1 MKKLFLMIAFA
12 LSGIIGVQAQNDT
25 IMTVLELQQTCST
38 GPLYVCT
45 NKYSRVV
52 VYSDCDNPYW
62 NVNGTT
68 FSDNPMIF
76 DSQVNYIFAG
86 SYQCYGVLGF
96 EYGIL
101 FKAPKIPTETTEEL
115 WKHQHEAIELNLD
128 TLPSPPNWDYYEY
141 HWSTGET
148 TPIIE
153 IVEPGTYTCNI
164 SDMCATATRTF
175 IVKDNVE
182 LYRATVDLASGLN
195 KVTWQTT
202 PEQAEYISEV
212 KVERDGFV
220 VGTAPYEDGQFM
232 DNIGSENAARNYRLT
247 GITTEG
253 AECPIPSWQLGTLH
267 VDFSPN
273 ANNPNKLNMAWT
285 APYIEEGAP
294 LTVTYFQICKYDPVT
309 GEVTVVDQIGANN
322 TIGSYNVDLF
332 DGGYA
337 TVAAVF
343 SEGRD
348 YEELSFSNMTE
359 DILAVGEN
367 AGNQIRIY
375 PNPANGRFTAEGTGT
390 MHISNVLGQEIM
402 TKEIDGKETVELPKG
417 LYFVQLN
424 GMVRKIMVE

>member
-1 MKKLFLMIAFA
+1 MKKLFLLIASAF
-12 LSGIIGVQAQNDT
+12 LGIMGAQAQNDT
-25 IMTVLELQQTCST
+25 IMTVLELEQTCST
-38 GPLYVCT
+38 GSLYVCT

-52 VYSDCDNPYW
+52 VYSDCDNLYW
-62 NVNGTT
+62 HVNGAT

-76 DSQVNYIFAG
+76 DSHT
-86 SYQCYGVLGF
+86 SYSFWGEYHGCGIGF
-96 EYGIL
+96 SYGIY
-101 FKAPKIPTETTEEL
+101 FTDPSVPNETTTEL
-115 WKHQHEAIELNLD
+115 WKHQHEAI
-128 TLPSPPNWDYYEY
+128 TLEPLGVDSLEMYDFVWNTGAT
-141 HWSTGET
+141 STT
-148 TPIIE
+148 IE
-153 IVEPGTYTCNI
+153 VTEPGIYTCGI

-182 LYRATVDLASGLN
+182 VYRATVDLASGLN

-202 PEQAEYISEV
+202 PAQAQYISQV

-220 VGTAPYEDGQFM
+220 VGTVPYEDRQFT

-247 GITTEG
+247 GITSEG
-253 AECPIPSWQLGTLH
+253 DECPIPSHQLGTLH

-273 ANNPNKLNMAWT
+273 ASNPNKLNMAWT

-294 LTVTYFQICKYDPVT
+294 LTVTYFRICKYDPAT
-309 GEVTVVDQIGANN
+309 SEVTVVDQIGANN

-343 SEGRD
+343 SEGKD

-375 PNPANGRFTAEGTGT
+375 PNPSNGRFTAEGTGT

-402 TKEIDGKETVELPKG
+402 TKEINGKETIELPQG

-424 GMVRKIMVE
+424 GATRKIVVE